1 MIEPRI
7 TQDSTQMSKVMA
19 HVHRN
24 ATETSRNAKD
34 VVKIIVDEL
43 VSPCKK
49 KKGKKAEKGK
59 KDEKDEID
67 EKIPGKKV
75 EKMRVK
81 KGRDE

>member
-7 TQDSTQMSKVMA
+7 TQDSTQMTKVMA

-49 KKGKKAEKGK
+49 KRKAIMVISFTTLSVFFKTLCQ
-59 KDEKDEID
+59 EI
-67 EKIPGKKV
+67 
-75 EKMRVK
+75 
-81 KGRDE
+81 RDKAL